1 MATREQRIRR
11 LIERS
16 ERDRRTGEVL
26 WRVVAPAAG
35 GQPELDV
42 AHGDLDR
49 PFFVASVSKLFTVVC
64 LAQLRDEERLDWDA
78 PIAGYLP
85 DLDLTGLAVEN
96 GRAVSPRDV
105 SAEITVR
112 EVMSHTA
119 GLADFFE
126 GERPDGATTLDR
138 ALERDFAWTEAD
150 VIEWSRAMTPA
161 RRGRGLYSDTGFQ
174 LLEGVVTRLD
184 GRPFAESVRARI
196 AEPLGLTGTWVF
208 TLDDLDRFD
217 EMAVIRHG
225 DRDLRLPLLLASCGG
240 QGAVVSTLRD
250 GVDFLQAFFG
260 GRLFDAA
267 LLDEMLTDWHRIF
280 SPLEYG
286 TGVMRFRLPAVL
298 TGFRSYSFEGH
309 SGASGVVFYRDA
321 RTHVIAVGTVN
332 QLEQRSLPYQLMMR
346 TAAAARATGARG
358 SVGG

>member
-1 MATREQRIRR
+1 MTDREQRIRR
-11 LIERS
+11 LIEKS
-16 ERDRRTGEVL
+16 AADRRTGEVL
-26 WRVVAPAAG
+26 WRVV
-35 GQPELDV
+35 GQGELDV

-64 LAQLRDEERLDWDA
+64 LAQLRLEGRLDWDA

-85 DLDLTGLAVEN
+85 DLDLTGLAVD
-96 GRAVSPRDV
+96 GGRDV
-105 SAEITVR
+105 SGEITVR

-119 GLADFFE
+119 GLADYFE
-126 GERPDGATTLDR
+126 GPRPDGPTTLDR
-138 ALERDFAWTEAD
+138 ALQSDFGWGEAE
-150 VIEWSRAMTPA
+150 VIEWTRAMTPA

-174 LLEGVVTRLD
+174 LLDGVVERLD
-184 GRPFAESVRARI
+184 GRAFAESVRARI
-196 AEPLGLTGTWVF
+196 TGPLGLDRTFVF
-208 TLDDLDRFD
+208 TPDTLDRLD
-217 EMAVIRHG
+217 EMAVFKHG

-250 GVDFLQAFFG
+250 GVTFVQAFFD

-298 TGFRSYSFEGH
+298 TGFRSFEFQGH

-321 RTHVIAVGTVN
+321 RSGVIVVGTVN
-332 QLEQRSLPYQLMMR
+332 QLAQRSLPYQLMIR
-346 TAAAARATGARG
+346 TSAAAA
-358 SVGG
+358 S

>member
-1 MATREQRIRR
+1 MATREQRIQR
-11 LIERS
+11 LIEKS
-16 ERDRRTGEVL
+16 AADRRTGEVL
-26 WRVVAPAAG
+26 WRVVSPDG
-35 GQPELDV
+35 LDV
-42 AHGDLDR
+42 VHGDLDR

-64 LAQLRDEERLDWDA
+64 LAQLRDEGKLDWDA

-96 GRAVSPRDV
+96 DRDI

-119 GLADFFE
+119 GLADYFE
-126 GERPDGATTLDR
+126 GPRPDGPTTLDR
-138 ALERDFAWTEAD
+138 ALQSDFGWGEAEVVEWT
-150 VIEWSRAMTPA
+150 RAMTPA

-174 LLEGVVTRLD
+174 LLDGVVERLD
-184 GRPFAESVRARI
+184 GRTFAESVLARVTG
-196 AEPLGLTGTWVF
+196 PLGLDHTYVF
-208 TLDDLDRFD
+208 TTDTLDRFD
-217 EMAVIRHG
+217 EMAVIRHA

-250 GVDFLQAFFG
+250 GVTFVQAFFD
-260 GRLFDAA
+260 GRLFDTK

-298 TGFRSYSFEGH
+298 TGFRSFEFQGH

-321 RTHVIAVGTVN
+321 RSGVIVVGTVN
-332 QLEQRSLPYQLMMR
+332 QLAQRQLPYQLMIR
-346 TAAAARATGARG
+346 TAAAVA
-358 SVGG
+358 S